1 MIEEM
6 DYRDFFREFLN
17 VTIQDMDEFLKDIK
31 EGKLTQEEII
41 NNLMVLNQLFK
52 FSYDRTDVVFNKVSI
67 KFEE

>member
-6 DYRDFFREFLN
+6 DYRDFFREFVKSL
-17 VTIQDMDEFLKDIK
+17 ILDMDKFIKDIK

-52 FSYDRTDVVFNKVSI
+52 FSRDRTDVVFNKVSI

>member
-6 DYRDFFREFLN
+6 DYRDFFREFAKSF
-17 VTIQDMDEFLKDIK
+17 THDMDEFLKDIK

-41 NNLMVLNQLFK
+41 DNLMELNQLMK
-52 FSYDRTDVVFNKVSI
+52 LSHERTDVVFNKVSI